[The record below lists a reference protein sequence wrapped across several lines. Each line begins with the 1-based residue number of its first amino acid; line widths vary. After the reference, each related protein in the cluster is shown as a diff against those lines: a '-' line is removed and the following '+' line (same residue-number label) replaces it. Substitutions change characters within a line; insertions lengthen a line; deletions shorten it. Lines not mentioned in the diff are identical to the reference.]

1 MGAGWAGPY
10 ACIWTIAKRPPLPRR
25 PKGQPMCEWNIRTL
39 VNDIVLALVINTS
52 ATLLAGAPMA
62 WGTWYPYTCVAFT
75 TNVVAQLLIPT
86 VSISQSL
93 TKGLASKA
101 ARPYAAIFIENL
113 DLRHHHL
120 AHRGGDAGWARA
132 DARRMEPDLPAARSY
147 RLRDLGRPLQDS
159 LQARAGLA
167 HNLTYNAK
175 GKVERDHG
183 TY

>member
-1 MGAGWAGPY
+1 
-10 ACIWTIAKRPPLPRR
+10 
-25 PKGQPMCEWNIRTL
+25 MCEWNIRTL

-93 TKGLASKA
+93 TKGLASKT

-113 DLRHHHL
+113 IFVTIISLTEAVTQVGPSQML
-120 AHRGGDAGWARA
+120 AAW
-132 DARRMEPDLPAARSY
+132 SQTY
-147 RLRDLGRPLQDS
+147 LQLVLIGYVTS
-159 LQARAGLA
+159 VILFKIPSKQ
-167 HNLTYNAK
+167 
-175 GKVERDHG
+175 
-183 TY
+183 